1 MRLLLAVVGNAVAL
15 FATTVVPG
23 ITFTGTWLQLAVAG
37 AIFGVLNLIVRPLAL
52 ILSIPALILSI
63 PALILTLGLFY
74 FILNAL
80 LLWGFSRL
88 LPGYAVSGFWPALGG
103 SLVLMVVNWVLS
115 SLFGKTREEE
125 N

>member
-1 MRLLLAVVGNAVAL
+1 VRLLLAIVGNAVAL

-23 ITFTGTWLQLAVAG
+23 ISFTGTWLQLAMAG
-37 AIFGVLNLIVRPLAL
+37 AIFGLLNLIVRPL
-52 ILSIPALILSI
+52 ALILSI

-80 LLWGFSRL
+80 LLWAFSRL
-88 LPGYAVSGFWPALGG
+88 LPGYTVSGFWPALGG

-115 SLFGKTREEE
+115 GLFGKEKEE
-125 N
+125 

>member
-1 MRLLLAVVGNAVAL
+1 MRLLLAIVGNAVAL

-23 ITFTGTWLQLAVAG
+23 ISFTGTWLQLAMAG
-37 AIFGVLNLIVRPLAL
+37 AIFGLLNLIVRPL
-52 ILSIPALILSI
+52 ALILSI

-80 LLWGFSRL
+80 LLWAFSRL
-88 LPGYAVSGFWPALGG
+88 LPGYTVSGFWPALGG

-115 SLFGKTREEE
+115 GLFGKEKEE
-125 N
+125 